1 MIIKNIIYFIFQIES
16 NNERV
21 NILGVNSWGQALK
34 LAIDWKPQSSNTSII
49 KVSFHFED
57 GKGGIYEMVEQNLV
71 PYDKHKR
78 EYKAPGISL
87 EILSPFRRLRIKF
100 RGYVTKRGSNKLVF
114 LKMRLLWIAMSNV
127 FDFECDHKREFIE
140 SELKSNSKMKSMDE
154 IKFEN
159 RFEQMGQMKGTF
171 QADDCDE
178 EKLFLWGNKSKKY
191 EEENSRRKIY
201 RLFGYSKVFYIFVNI
216 C

>member
-1 MIIKNIIYFIFQIES
+1 
-16 NNERV
+16 
-21 NILGVNSWGQALK
+21 
-34 LAIDWKPQSSNTSII
+34 
-49 KVSFHFED
+49 
-57 GKGGIYEMVEQNLV
+57 MVEQNLV

-87 EILSPFRRLRIKF
+87 EILNPFRRLRIKF

-140 SELKSNSKMKSMDE
+140 SELKSNSKLKSLDE

-171 QADDCDE
+171 QADDRDE
-178 EKLFLWGNKSKKY
+178 EKLKDGYFIWDQLWIHPKESVIDMGLAFG
-191 EEENSRRKIY
+191 ENVLYFRSTV
-201 RLFGYSKVFYIFVNI
+201 SQIFK
-216 C
+216 